1 MKFKTLGQL
10 INMKF
15 GVMKDTIVYYGSNI
29 KTKNNEIIRG
39 KWQKK

>member
-1 MKFKTLGQL
+1 MEFKILGLTLAMKMSIF
-10 INMKF
+10 
-15 GVMKDTIVYYGSNI
+15 KDTMHYYGSGI